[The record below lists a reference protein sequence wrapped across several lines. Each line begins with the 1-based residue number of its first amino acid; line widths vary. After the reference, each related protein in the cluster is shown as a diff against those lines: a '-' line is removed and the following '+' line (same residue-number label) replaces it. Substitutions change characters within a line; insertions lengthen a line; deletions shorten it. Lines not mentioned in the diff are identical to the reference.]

1 VEKSTSTVLRGGNGG
16 NAISL
21 TRPWKRGVRYGTVL
35 IELDTHDILD
45 ILADRETESVKK
57 WLQSHP
63 EIEVVSRDR
72 GGVYA
77 DGAAQGA
84 PQAIQ
89 CADRWHISVR
99 GIGACLIPFGERRG

>member
-1 VEKSTSTVLRGGNGG
+1 MEPF
-16 NAISL
+16 SL
-21 TRPWKRGVRYGTVL
+21 SFVSHHIIDL
-35 IELDTHDILD
+35 
-45 ILADRETESVKK
+45 LADRETESVKN

-77 DGAAQGA
+77 DGATQGA

-89 CADRWHISVR
+89 CADRWHLCKNLGDAVESYLVKYLF
-99 GIGACLIPFGERRG
+99 A